1 MKIELQNTGGYR
13 LFVQL
18 RPLPTDKTQHEIK
31 FTTVWDGARGVVE
44 EQNQAQ
50 FFLGDE
56 AISKLKQLLNS
67 Y

>member
-1 MKIELQNTGGYR
+1 M
-13 LFVQL
+13 FVQL